1 MPYFPEFK
9 KIDSQ
14 TKKRSIL
21 FDLNQPYVS
30 FPKFASGKKKRE
42 VRLSMEP
49 KQGNVSAMGVG
60 VSAAAT
66 AALTAVMSNLTMAF
80 VDERLSTKDLCLR
93 WPPRPFILLDLMAQG
108 VK

>member
-1 MPYFPEFK
+1 
-9 KIDSQ
+9 
-14 TKKRSIL
+14 
-21 FDLNQPYVS
+21 
-30 FPKFASGKKKRE
+30 
-42 VRLSMEP
+42 
-49 KQGNVSAMGVG
+49 MGVG

-108 VK
+108 VKF